1 MDLDCDTIFV
11 KVYDFDRISRISLVP
26 PVLRWFSR
34 TKKEEVIWPV
44 PARLCLDY
52 LREWEWRA
60 SESTLFLH
68 MLLSSSA
75 DMPDCQLDCKS
86 MKWAQVLT
94 MTEKEQ
100 KVQLTAG
107 NRRFPEKINS
117 MSIKTLS
124 PGPLPKWPKWPM
136 LWYERRPKLNL
147 KVDSTQAVPGISW
160 VWVGRGTPAKFK
172 PSFQAARLRTSD
184 VNFQISYLETSFQ
197 IGAVVGENVYR
208 EREQHVNL
216 KVFVVWK
223 RRERGDKSWDAP
235 ERVAQGHHQ
244 WRVPNGFNTETRVIL
259 KPRQKTIPQGPK
271 NQRAV
276 PRNHQPVEWQNVPR
290 PQDVWHQ
297 ECGELRESSFCG
309 ERKSTDCPRDTCL
322 YSTPAKDQKWQ
333 WQSSI
338 RDSIK
343 TNSKSWKPKS

>member
-75 DMPDCQLDCKS
+75 DMPDCQLGCKS

-136 LWYERRPKLNL
+136 LWDERRPKLNL
-147 KVDSTQAVPGISW
+147 KVDSTGSSGNQLSLGRSGNTRQIQALFSSSPPENKCYK
-160 VWVGRGTPAKFK
+160 TFKF
-172 PSFQAARLRTSD
+172 P
-184 VNFQISYLETSFQ
+184 I
-197 IGAVVGENVYR
+197 
-208 EREQHVNL
+208 
-216 KVFVVWK
+216 
-223 RRERGDKSWDAP
+223 
-235 ERVAQGHHQ
+235 
-244 WRVPNGFNTETRVIL
+244 
-259 KPRQKTIPQGPK
+259 
-271 NQRAV
+271 
-276 PRNHQPVEWQNVPR
+276 
-290 PQDVWHQ
+290 
-297 ECGELRESSFCG
+297 
-309 ERKSTDCPRDTCL
+309 
-322 YSTPAKDQKWQ
+322 
-333 WQSSI
+333 
-338 RDSIK
+338 
-343 TNSKSWKPKS
+343 